1 MADKKITLS
10 ADGAT
15 ATVAD
20 ATLTDVFTTMIST
33 NTFVSGTYGL
43 IQKAGFVLGG
53 MAFQN
58 SRKVGTWNP
67 LA

>member
-20 ATLTDVFTTMIST
+20 ATLTDVFTTMLST

-43 IQKAGFVLGG
+43 VQKAGFVVAG
-53 MAFQN
+53 MAVQN
-58 SRKVGTWNP
+58 FRRVGSWNP
-67 LA
+67 F